1 MKKETIKK
9 TFERTISEPLFE
21 TIKML
26 RRYED
31 VQKLVYKTGLSRPVI
46 DKALNYGHIRQVSLE
61 TAIIEF
67 YEIRAKEQDDAVL
80 RIINILN
87 FLHYESN
94 KIRNRSYGINGSLY
108 TSWRRGKIID
118 KNRGTKTRTKTQ
130 CTIEREKVT
139 KCRNASIL
147 WVKKKT
153 LRGNH

>member
-80 RIINILN
+80 RIINIL
-87 FLHYESN
+87 
-94 KIRNRSYGINGSLY
+94 K
-108 TSWRRGKIID
+108 
-118 KNRGTKTRTKTQ
+118 TKK
-130 CTIEREKVT
+130 
-139 KCRNASIL
+139 
-147 WVKKKT
+147 
-153 LRGNH
+153 